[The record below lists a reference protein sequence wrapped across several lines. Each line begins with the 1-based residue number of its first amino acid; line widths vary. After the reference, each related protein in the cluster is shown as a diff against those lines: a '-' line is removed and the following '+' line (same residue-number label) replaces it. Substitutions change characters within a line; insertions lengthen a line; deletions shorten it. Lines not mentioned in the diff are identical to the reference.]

1 MSRMS
6 ADPGVIAALDRAGLA
21 YQVLPCDPQYA
32 DTAEFC
38 RVYGV
43 EPSESANTIVVASRQ
58 PVGHNA
64 ACVALATTRLDVNG
78 LVRRRLGVRKV
89 SFASAE
95 TTKEMTGMEIG
106 GVTVP
111 GLPEGLP
118 IWVDAAVA
126 GTPSVV
132 IGAGSRSAKIRI
144 AASDLLRL
152 PGVEVVDGLAA
163 PVG

>member
-1 MSRMS
+1 MS
-6 ADPGVIAALDRAGLA
+6 ADPRVIAALDSAGLG
-21 YQVLPCDPQYA
+21 YQVLDCDPQYA

-43 EPSESANTIVVASRQ
+43 EPSESANTIVIASRQ

-95 TTKEMTGMEIG
+95 ATKEITGMEIG

-118 IWVDAAVA
+118 IWVDGAVA
-126 GTPSVV
+126 STPSVV
-132 IGAGSRSAKIRI
+132 IGAGSRSAKIRM
-144 AASDLLRL
+144 AGSDLLRL

>member
-1 MSRMS
+1 MS
-6 ADPGVIAALDRAGLA
+6 ADPRVIAALDSAGLA
-21 YQVLPCDPQYA
+21 YEILPCDPQYA

-43 EPSESANTIVVASRQ
+43 EPSESANTIVMASRQ

-95 TTKEMTGMEIG
+95 ATKEMTGMEIG

-111 GLPEGLP
+111 GLPVGIP

-126 GTPSVV
+126 STPSVV
-132 IGAGSRSAKIRI
+132 IGAGSRAAKIRI
-144 AASDLLRL
+144 AGSDLLRL
-152 PGVEVVDGLAA
+152 PGVEVVEGLAA
-163 PVG
+163 PAG